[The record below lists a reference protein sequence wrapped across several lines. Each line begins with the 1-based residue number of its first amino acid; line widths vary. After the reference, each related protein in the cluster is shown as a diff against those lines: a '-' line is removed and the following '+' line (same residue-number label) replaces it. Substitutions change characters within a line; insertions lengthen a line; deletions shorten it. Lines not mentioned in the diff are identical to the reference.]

1 MKLITRLARILD
13 RGGRHQGAEL
23 LDDVAEL
30 YDERRRERS
39 RGYALTRAAWD
50 VVTLCVRP
58 SPPTP
63 EVTLPNRRSTM
74 GRIADDAH
82 HAWRAI
88 VRRPMVSLTIVATMT
103 LGLGLGIMTFALV
116 DAILVRPLAFPRS
129 EQLVS
134 ISTEFRPES
143 GYTFAQSAI
152 SPPEVADYAAQNRT
166 VEVGAWQAGSV
177 ALAQP
182 GRVPEPIAAIRAS
195 SNVFTVL
202 ETAPALGRTLVAADD
217 EPGAACVAVLS
228 HGLWR
233 DAFGGAR
240 DVVGRRVTLSGQ
252 PCEIVGVMPD
262 RFMFPREN
270 FRIWLQLPREA
281 DPNTRGN
288 HGLFAVGRIRPSLSL
303 ADARN
308 DIHTLMAAWALE
320 HSHHKGHGIVIEPL
334 RDDVVGQVGPQ
345 LRVLAYAIGLVLLVI
360 AANVAGLMLA
370 HGEARRKE
378 LAVRAALGASR
389 GSLARQLVMEAVL
402 LATMSGALGAALAAV
417 SFDPLLAMYPV
428 ALPRASEVH
437 LDVRVALA
445 AMIGS
450 LALGVAA
457 GALPAIR
464 LTRLHVSDALKS
476 GERGE
481 GLSLNVRTQAWL
493 VTTELAM
500 AVAVVVGA
508 LLLARSFVALQ
519 HVPLGFDPAGVVTT
533 AVTLPNGSERPRE
546 EASQIFASLT
556 ERLRALPGVEAAGA
570 ISHVPLRNSP
580 PPDDFTIEGRPVA
593 PPGQAGFNAHYIMVT
608 PGALEAL
615 RVPVRRGRSITQ
627 EDSAQS
633 QPVAVINETA
643 ARQFWA
649 DGDPI
654 GQRIRYAAGVS
665 NGQWSSWGP
674 WLTIVG
680 VVADVRYASPTVPPL
695 AAIYVAHAQL
705 PRAAYNGRGMALVI
719 RSSQRAD
726 VASLIRSHLTSVT
739 PDASMSAIRAMD
751 AVVMAAQARAR
762 FMGRIMGIFALVSL
776 TVAALGVYG
785 MVAYGVAR
793 RTREIGVRMALG
805 ASRGRIAW
813 MIGRQTLIMT
823 GAGIAAGLAGAA
835 WLSISLQSML
845 FGVTPFDLT
854 TYATVPAIL
863 VVTVLLAI
871 VIPARRA
878 VSVDPLVALRVD

>member
-1 MKLITRLARILD
+1 VKLITRLARLLD

-30 YDERRRERS
+30 YVERRRERGP
-39 RGYALTRAAWD
+39 GYAMTRAAWD
-50 VVTLCVRP
+50 VATLCVRP
-58 SPPTP
+58 APPVPDVPLTH
-63 EVTLPNRRSTM
+63 RRSTM
-74 GRIADDAH
+74 ARIADDAH

-88 VRRPMVSLTIVATMT
+88 VRRPMVSLAIVATMT

-116 DAILVRPLAFPRS
+116 DGILVRPLAFPRS
-129 EQLVS
+129 DELVS
-134 ISTEFRPES
+134 IYTEFRPES
-143 GYTFAQSAI
+143 GYTFARSAI

-166 VEVGAWQAGSV
+166 VDVGAWQAASV
-177 ALAQP
+177 ALAQRD
-182 GRVPEPIAAIRAS
+182 RVPEPIAAIRAS

-202 ETAPALGRTLVAADD
+202 ETSPALGRTLVPADD
-217 EPGAACVAVLS
+217 APGAPCVAVLS
-228 HGLWR
+228 DGLWH
-233 DAFGGAR
+233 DAFGGDR

-252 PCEIVGVMPD
+252 ACEIVGVMPD
-262 RFMFPREN
+262 RFVFPRESV
-270 FRIWLQLPREA
+270 RIWLQFPLETGPS
-281 DPNTRGN
+281 TRGD
-288 HGLFAVGRIRPSLSL
+288 HGLFAVGRMRPAVSL
-303 ADARN
+303 ADARG
-308 DIHTLMAAWALE
+308 DLQALMAAWALE
-320 HSHHKGHGIVIEPL
+320 HPHHQGHGIVIEPL

-345 LRVLAYAIGLVLLVI
+345 LQVLAYAIGLVLLVI

-378 LAVRAALGASR
+378 LAVRTALGASR
-389 GSLARQLVMEAVL
+389 GSLARQLVMEAVV
-402 LATMSGALGAALAAV
+402 LAAVSGALGVALAAV
-417 SFDPLLAMYPV
+417 SFDALLAMYPV
-428 ALPRASEVH
+428 ALPRAADVH
-437 LDVRVALA
+437 LDGRVAA
-445 AMIGS
+445 AAIVGS

-457 GALPAIR
+457 GILPAIR

-493 VTTELAM
+493 VTTELAI

-519 HVPLGFDPAGVVTT
+519 HVPLGFDPDGVTTT
-533 AVTLPNGSERPRE
+533 AVSLASGDQRPRE
-546 EASQIFASLT
+546 EAPLIVASLT
-556 ERLRALPGVEAAGA
+556 ERLRALPGVAAAGA

-580 PPDDFTIEGRPVA
+580 PPDDFTIEGRPIA
-593 PPGQAGFNAHYIMVT
+593 PPGQPGFNAHYIMVT

-615 RVPVRRGRSITQ
+615 RVPVLRGRSIALHDR
-627 EDSAQS
+627 EHS

-643 ARQFWA
+643 ARTFWPG
-649 DGDPI
+649 GDPI

-680 VVADVRYASPTVPPL
+680 VAADVRFVSPTVSPL
-695 AAIYVAHAQL
+695 PAIYVAHAQL
-705 PRAAYNGRGMALVI
+705 PRAAYDGRAMALVVK
-719 RSSQRAD
+719 SSGSVD
-726 VASLIRSHLTSVT
+726 VASLVRSHLTSVV
-739 PDASMSAIRAMD
+739 PDASMSAVRTMD
-751 AVVMAAQARAR
+751 AVVEAAQARAR
-762 FMGRIMGIFALVSL
+762 FMGRIMSIFALVSL
-776 TVAALGVYG
+776 VVAALGVYG

-813 MIGRQTLIMT
+813 MIGRQTLVMT
-823 GAGIAAGLAGAA
+823 AAGIAAGLAGAA
-835 WLSISLQSML
+835 WLSRSMQSLL

-854 TYATVPAIL
+854 TYVTVPAIL

-878 VSVDPLVALRVD
+878 ISVDPLVALRVD

>member
-1 MKLITRLARILD
+1 VKLITRVARLLD
-13 RGGRHQGAEL
+13 RGAGRGAEL

-30 YDERRRERS
+30 YEERRRERG
-39 RGYALTRAAWD
+39 RAYALARAAWD
-50 VVTLCVRP
+50 LATLCLRP
-58 SPPTP
+58 SPPVRDVP
-63 EVTLPNRRSTM
+63 LVNRRSTM
-74 GRIADDAH
+74 ARITDDAD

-116 DAILVRPLAFPRS
+116 DGILVRPLAFPRS

-134 ISTEFRPES
+134 IYTEFRPES

-166 VEVGAWQAGSV
+166 VDVGAWQAASV

-182 GRVPEPIAAIRAS
+182 DRAPEPIAAIRAS

-202 ETAPALGRTLVAADD
+202 NTAPALGRTLMPADD

-233 DAFGGAR
+233 EAFAGAR
-240 DVVGRRVTLSGQ
+240 DVVGRRVRLSGQ

-270 FRIWLQLPREA
+270 FRIWLQLPLETN
-281 DPNTRGN
+281 PNTRGN
-288 HGLFAVGRIRPSLSL
+288 HGLFAVGRMRASVSL

-320 HSHHKGHGIVIEPL
+320 HPHHKGHGIVIEPL

-402 LATMSGALGAALAAV
+402 LATVSGALGAALAAV
-417 SFDPLLAMYPV
+417 SFDALLAMYPV
-428 ALPRASEVH
+428 ALPRASDVH
-437 LDVRVALA
+437 LDARVAA
-445 AMIGS
+445 AAVIGS

-481 GLSLNVRTQAWL
+481 GLSFNVRTQAWL
-493 VTTELAM
+493 VTTELAI

-519 HVPLGFDPAGVVTT
+519 KVPLGFDPAGVTT
-533 AVTLPNGSERPRE
+533 TTVTLPGGIERTRE
-546 EASQIFASLT
+546 EAPLTFAVLA

-570 ISHVPLRNSP
+570 ISHVPLRNAP
-580 PPDDFTIEGRPVA
+580 PPDDFAIEGRPVA
-593 PPGQAGFNAHYIMVT
+593 PPGQPGFNAHYIMVT
-608 PGALEAL
+608 PGALDAL
-615 RVPVRRGRSITQ
+615 RVPVLSGRSITE

-633 QPVAVINETA
+633 LPVAVINETA
-643 ARQFWA
+643 ARQFWPN
-649 DGDPI
+649 GDPI
-654 GQRIRYAAGVS
+654 GHRIRYAAGVS

-680 VVADVRYASPTVPPL
+680 VVADVRYVSPTVPPL

-705 PRAAYNGRGMALVI
+705 PRAAYDGRGMALVI
-719 RSSQRAD
+719 KSSATLD
-726 VASLIRSHLTSVT
+726 VASLVRSHLTSIT
-739 PDASMSAIRAMD
+739 PEASMSTIRTMD
-751 AVVMAAQARAR
+751 AVVAGAQARAR

-776 TVAALGVYG
+776 IVAALGVYG

-805 ASRGRIAW
+805 ASRRRIAW
-813 MIGRQTLIMT
+813 MIGRQMLIMT
-823 GAGIAAGLAGAA
+823 IAGVLAGLAGAA
-835 WLSISLQSML
+835 WLSYSMRSVL

-854 TYATVPAIL
+854 TFATVPAIL
-863 VVTVLLAI
+863 VVTVLLAS
-871 VIPARRA
+871 VVPARRA